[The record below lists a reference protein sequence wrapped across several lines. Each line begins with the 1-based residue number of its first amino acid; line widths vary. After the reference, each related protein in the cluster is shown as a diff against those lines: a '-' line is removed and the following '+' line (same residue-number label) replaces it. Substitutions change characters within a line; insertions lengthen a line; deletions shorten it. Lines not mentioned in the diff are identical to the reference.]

1 MRRRLFAVLL
11 LCVPGYAADSD
22 DVVLRAMRAEL
33 ERARALTFVNL
44 ESPYFADASVD
55 EVSGFSVSATL
66 GGLLAANRSHFRSPR
81 VQVRVGSYKFDNTN
95 YVGSGFTYGSNYDV
109 DRLPLENN
117 YDLLRRYLWLAID
130 RAYKSAVESIARK
143 RAALKNISIGEQP
156 DDFTK
161 AAPVKLLEPVRPV
174 TFDEEMWKARARKLS
189 ALFAKYPELRTTAVE
204 ITGLHGIQYLANTE
218 GTEIRI
224 DEHLAYV
231 RARATAQAPDGMM
244 LRDALVLH
252 SSVPGVI
259 ASDMETARAVIAMA
273 ENVVALSKA
282 PMGEAYNGPVLF
294 EREAAAQIFA
304 QIIGKNLALT
314 RRPVMEPGRPGVFP
328 SSELE
333 GRFGA
338 RILPEWMD
346 IVDDPTQAEWRGRPL
361 FGSYKVDSDGV
372 IPKPLSL
379 VEKGVLKNFLL
390 TRQPMRGFNGSNG
403 RARLPG
409 GFGAN
414 SAAFGNLFVRAWETA
429 SLAELKRKM
438 IEICKTRNKP
448 YGIIVRKLDFPS
460 SASFEELRRLL
471 TGSANSGGS
480 AKPVSIPILA
490 YRVFPDGREELVRG
504 LRFRGFNAR
513 SLKDILAASDESYV
527 FEFLENG
534 APMALMGS
542 GGSMSQ
548 SCVIAPSVLIDDL
561 EMERMEEEFPKI
573 PIVPPPT

>member
-1 MRRRLFAVLL
+1 MRRRWFAVLL

-33 ERARALTFVNL
+33 ERARALKFVNL

-55 EVSGFSVSATL
+55 EVTGFSVSATL
-66 GGLLAANRSHFRSPR
+66 GGLLGVNRSHFRSPR

-161 AAPVKLLEPVRPV
+161 AAPVKLVDPVRPV

-304 QIIGKNLALT
+304 QVIGKNLALT

-414 SAAFGNLFVRAWETA
+414 SAAFGNLFVRASETA

-448 YGIIVRKLDFPS
+448 YGIIVRKMDFPS